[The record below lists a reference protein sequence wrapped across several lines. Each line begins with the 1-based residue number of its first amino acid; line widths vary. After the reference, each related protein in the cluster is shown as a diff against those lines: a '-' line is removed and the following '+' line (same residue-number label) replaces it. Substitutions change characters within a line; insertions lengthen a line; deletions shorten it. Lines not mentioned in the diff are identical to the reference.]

1 LIIIKW
7 EKNNKPWMSS
17 NKFLK
22 YIFWQYAKD
31 SFLYKDIPKNRFST
45 IYYFFINMVIK
56 YNTYLL
62 VYRKNIK
69 RFFIRKLI
77 KIQNNVILIKLRK
90 KYGKH

>member
-1 LIIIKW
+1 
-7 EKNNKPWMSS
+7 
-17 NKFLK
+17 
-22 YIFWQYAKD
+22 
-31 SFLYKDIPKNRFST
+31 FLYKDIPKNRFST